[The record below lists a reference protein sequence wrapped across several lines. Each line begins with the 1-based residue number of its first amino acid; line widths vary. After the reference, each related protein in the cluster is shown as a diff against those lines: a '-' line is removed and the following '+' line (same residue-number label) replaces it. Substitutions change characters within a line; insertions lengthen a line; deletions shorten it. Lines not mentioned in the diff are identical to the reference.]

1 MVTLNKQLLHI
12 PTNGAILEGILTIPK
27 ADHNIV
33 IFAHGSGSSR
43 HSKRNNFVAEVLN
56 KSLIGTLLFDFLT
69 PEEDLSYENRFDIEL
84 LTKRLKSATE
94 WLIEYLKP
102 KKDIKVGYF
111 GASTGAAAAIEAA
124 CVLGT
129 SISAIVSRGGRVDL
143 AKDVLAYIKA
153 PTLLIVG
160 EYDDV
165 VLDWNK
171 EAYELIN
178 GKKKLSVIPK
188 VTHLFEEPGA
198 LEEVAKL
205 ACDWF
210 KLFLIRNY

>member
-56 KSLIGTLLFDFLT
+56 KSLIGTLLFDLLT

>member
-12 PTNGAILEGILTIPK
+12 PTNGAMLEGILTIPK

-56 KSLIGTLLFDFLT
+56 KSLIGTLLFDLLT

-129 SISAIVSRGGRVDL
+129 SISVIVSRGGRVDL

-188 VTHLFEEPGA
+188 ATHLFEEPGA

>member
-12 PTNGAILEGILTIPK
+12 PTNGAMLEGILTIPK

-56 KSLIGTLLFDFLT
+56 KSLIGTLLFDLLT

-129 SISAIVSRGGRVDL
+129 SISVIVSRGGRVDL

-153 PTLLIVG
+153 PTLLIIG

-188 VTHLFEEPGA
+188 ATHLFEEPGA

>member
-12 PTNGAILEGILTIPK
+12 PTNGAMLEGILTIPK

-56 KSLIGTLLFDFLT
+56 KSLIGTLLFDLLT

-102 KKDIKVGYF
+102 KKDIKVG
-111 GASTGAAAAIEAA
+111 
-124 CVLGT
+124 
-129 SISAIVSRGGRVDL
+129 
-143 AKDVLAYIKA
+143 
-153 PTLLIVG
+153 

-188 VTHLFEEPGA
+188 ATHLFEEPGA